1 MQLERRVR
9 IETGEKLHQHLERGK
24 GVVRVGK
31 FEYAVSGHV
40 HTNWL
45 GCRNFFTVLMF
56 RDLPPLC
63 FTDNFLLLYLVIP
76 IGTAVLMSKK
86 TFDGKKPYSFLK
98 SAVSFLL
105 RPKQTYAGKRVK
117 YRKVRTDEFITAVRR
132 EYYGVSGEIH

>member
-1 MQLERRVR
+1 MKRVR
-9 IETGEKLHQHLERGK
+9 SYTSIWNVEKVLYALGNLNMPLPATITQIGW
-24 GVVRVGK
+24 GVGA
-31 FEYAVSGHV
+31 FLA
-40 HTNWL
+40 
-45 GCRNFFTVLMF
+45 VLMF

-132 EYYGVSGEIH
+132 EYYGVSGEVY

>member
-1 MQLERRVR
+1 MKRVR
-9 IETGEKLHQHLERGK
+9 SYTSIWNVEKVLYALGNLNMPFPATFTQIGW
-24 GVVRVGK
+24 GVG
-31 FEYAVSGHV
+31 
-40 HTNWL
+40 T
-45 GCRNFFTVLMF
+45 FFTVLMF

-63 FTDNFLLLYLVIP
+63 FTDNFLLLYLVVP

-132 EYYGVSGEIH
+132 EYYGVSGEVY